1 MAPQALPA
9 DKSLPD
15 TMTQTI
21 PHLLGPLGEIVSE
34 TLENGGMFDPASLPS
49 GTVDYRLLFEFPA
62 LLINNQA
69 EKAIAIL
76 YQSETETG
84 VLFLVIKDKR
94 IDVIQSKDAPVHLAD
109 FALSFANILCL
120 LPDCS
125 IAKPSRRG
133 GKSLQ

>member
-1 MAPQALPA
+1 
-9 DKSLPD
+9 
-15 TMTQTI
+15 MTKII
-21 PHLLGPLGEIVSE
+21 PHVLGPLGEIVSE
-34 TLENGGMFDPASLPS
+34 NFENAVVTDPAALPT

-76 YQSETETG
+76 FQSETETG
-84 VLFLVIKDKR
+84 VLFLVIKDQC

-120 LPDCS
+120 LPDCC
-125 IAKPSRRG
+125 IAKPTAQRN
-133 GKSLQ
+133 KSLQ